1 MEDGPVVLSLVTLDT
16 ISGHYLFSPF
26 VWEALTYALKGRVI
40 SGVLF
45 HCSRASLGSCVA
57 VLTCLCI
64 NGLPW

>member
-1 MEDGPVVLSLVTLDT
+1 MGDSPKVLSLVTLDT

-26 VWEALTYALKGRVI
+26 VREAFIYARQGWVI

-57 VLTCLCI
+57 VLTCLYI
-64 NGLPW
+64 NCLPW

>member
-1 MEDGPVVLSLVTLDT
+1 MGDSPKVLSLVTLDS

-26 VWEALTYALKGRVI
+26 VWEEFIYALKGWVI

-45 HCSRASLGSCVA
+45 HCSHASLDSCVA

-64 NGLPW
+64 NCLPW